1 MLEASVVEY
10 VAAHL
15 TTRQGCEVNSNTSSS
30 LRTIGAGIATEL
42 IRLVADWFV
51 EQGAAKVCVCVDA
64 DTPAAGPFY
73 TARNAV
79 PMRNFWV
86 GWEDISVVPQ

>member
-1 MLEASVVEY
+1 MRGELQY
-10 VAAHL
+10 LFVAPNY
-15 TTRQGCEVNSNTSSS
+15 R
-30 LRTIGAGIATEL
+30 RRGIATEL

-79 PMRNFWV
+79 PMQNFWV
-86 GWEDISVVPQ
+86 GWEDISVVRQ

>member
-1 MLEASVVEY
+1 MRGELQY
-10 VAAHL
+10 LFVAPNY
-15 TTRQGCEVNSNTSSS
+15 R
-30 LRTIGAGIATEL
+30 RRGIATEL

-79 PMRNFWV
+79 PMRKFWV

>member
-1 MLEASVVEY
+1 MRGELQY
-10 VAAHL
+10 LFVAPNY
-15 TTRQGCEVNSNTSSS
+15 R
-30 LRTIGAGIATEL
+30 RRGIATEL

-79 PMRNFWV
+79 PMRNFCV